1 MNEIES
7 ETSCCKDAGTECN
20 CEKPAGRK
28 PIKVVI
34 SLAVLLAVI
43 SIIAY
48 KIVITNYGDNAEAG
62 TNSFASIL
70 PFLGT
75 TPGKSAAIRV
85 DQNLGEYLQS
95 LSELNTVAM
104 DNDTV
109 FVYIPDSVNSL
120 IDSKAKDSID
130 DVQNYLKRSNIAVG
144 LYTLSHNSSE
154 YSEIAKQVSLPVLM
168 VANKGSGAIVI
179 PGGNIDEYT
188 LLNAYQACCDASSGC
203 CP

>member
-1 MNEIES
+1 MNETES

-48 KIVITNYGDNAEAG
+48 KIIIANYNDNTDAG
-62 TNSFASIL
+62 TNFASIL

-75 TPGKSAAIRV
+75 TQGKSAAIRV

-109 FVYIPDSVNSL
+109 FVYIPDSANSL
-120 IDSKAKDSID
+120 IDSKARDAIN
-130 DVQNYLKRSNIAVG
+130 DVQSYLKRSNVTVG
-144 LYTLSHNSSE
+144 LYTLSHNTPE

-168 VANKGSGAIVI
+168 VANKGSGAVVI